1 MTPIVWLI
9 IMVVFI
15 VIEIATLGLTTI
27 WFASGALV
35 AFLLSLADL
44 HVAFQA
50 AAFIFVSLL
59 TLAVTRP
66 VAMKYLNRNTA
77 KTNVDSVIGRT
88 AIVTETICNLK
99 GTGHVKI
106 DSTPWMA
113 RSLHDEVVIEAGAQV
128 VVRRISGVKV
138 IVEIVKEDEKC

>member
-9 IMVVFI
+9 IMVVFV

-27 WFASGALV
+27 WFAAGALV

-44 HVAFQA
+44 HVAIQG

-59 TLAVTRP
+59 SLAVTRP

-77 KTNVDSVIGRT
+77 KTNVESIIGRT
-88 AIVTETICNLK
+88 AVVTETICNLR

-113 RSLHDEVVIEAGAQV
+113 RSLHDGVIIEAGEHV
-128 VVRRISGVKV
+128 IVRGISGVKT